1 MLFKSTIFRTS
12 TQGNISGLSRRTESE
27 TDMLQIHVYFVDTDQ
42 EKRLVACG
50 ECFFFILEYLL
61 GMNINIYIELTNYP
75 EVS

>member
-12 TQGNISGLSRRTESE
+12 TQGNILGLPRRTESE

-50 ECFFFILEYLL
+50 ECFSSFL
-61 GMNINIYIELTNYP
+61 NIY
-75 EVS
+75 

>member
-12 TQGNISGLSRRTESE
+12 TQGNILGLPRRTESE
-27 TDMLQIHVYFVDTDQ
+27 TDMLQIHVYFGHGPRKATSCMW
-42 EKRLVACG
+42 RM
-50 ECFFFILEYLL
+50 FFFILEYLL